1 MILSILKKIIGSKNN
16 RDLRRIRKT
25 VAEIN
30 SLEESLKL
38 FSDKDLREKTNQFRD
53 RLASGEQLDEMLAE
67 AFATVRETSRR
78 VLAMRHFD
86 VQLIGGITLHEGRIA
101 EMRTGEGKT
110 LAATLSA
117 YLNALPA
124 KGVHII
130 TVNDYLAKRDAQWM
144 LPLYRALGLSLGV
157 IQSHRGGNEAS
168 SFYCSADDEN
178 GLTVST
184 RKEAYAADI
193 TYGTNNEFGFDY
205 LRDNMAVSSEQ
216 LVQGELFYSVID
228 EVDSILVD
236 EARTPL
242 IISGKVSDST
252 KWYSDF
258 TRIVKGMKRDVHYEI
273 DEAKKQVHTT
283 EVGVEYV
290 ESKLGIK
297 NLYENTQTNFIHYL
311 TATLRAKTIFT
322 KDVDYIIA
330 DGQIKIVDE
339 FTGRVL
345 EGRRYSDGLHQA
357 LEAKENVKIQDENQT
372 LASITY
378 QNYFRMYENLAGM
391 TGTAKTEE
399 EEFVQIYNLE
409 VVEIPT
415 NLPIQRSDQQDA
427 VYKTNS
433 AKLDA
438 VIEDIKLRNTKG
450 QPILLGTVSVEA
462 SEEISKLLTSKGIVH
477 NVLNAKNHEEEA
489 NIVAQAGRLGAVTVA
504 TNMAGR
510 GVDIKLGGNPEDMA
524 IQLQIKENQQDNP
537 NFLKTKIVEFESK
550 VEKEKQDVLELGG
563 LYVLGTERHESRRI
577 DNQLR
582 GRSGRQGDPG
592 ESRFYISLQDDLM
605 RRFQGER
612 IESIMN
618 KLNLP
623 DEERIEQ
630 SMVTKS
636 IERAQAQVESLN
648 FEIRKNVLKFD
659 QVLNQQRDVIYK
671 WRRELLRSESIHD
684 LIEGWFEDVVDLIS
698 KNIEN
703 YKKSYESLDQFKDL
717 VENELSELLSDAAK
731 NKLFQNLEINDNL
744 DIEKSLKDL
753 FYDNEK
759 QDENNFWNLARGS
772 ALSFI
777 DQSWKDHL
785 AEMDY
790 LRSGI
795 GLRAMGQRDPLVEY
809 QNEGYD
815 LFEELI
821 DNVKFSV
828 IRILLNFDKN
838 LIVQKEKNIDDNVK
852 EKTITKDKIGRNDPC
867 YCGSGKKYKKCGMVD
882 ACIKKS

>member
-1 MILSILKKIIGSKNN
+1 LSIFKKVLSVGSGKLASELNTIVASINN
-16 RDLRRIRKT
+16 K
-25 VAEIN
+25 EQ
-30 SLEESLKL
+30 EFEK
-38 FSDKDLREKTNQFRD
+38 FSDQEIKTNFQN
-53 RLASGEQLDEMLAE
+53 LSKQLENSQNIEVE
-67 AFATVRETSRR
+67 AFAYTREAAKRT
-78 VLAMRHFD
+78 LGQRHYD
-86 VQLIGGITLHEGRIA
+86 VQIFGGLVLLRNKIA
-101 EMRTGEGKT
+101 EMKTGEGKT
-110 LAATLSA
+110 LVSTLPIS
-117 YLNALPA
+117 LMALYK
-124 KGVHII
+124 KGVHVV
-130 TVNDYLAKRDAQWM
+130 TVNEYLAKRDAEWM
-144 LPLYRALGLSLGV
+144 SPIYEFLGLEV
-157 IQSHRGGNEAS
+157 
-168 SFYCSADDEN
+168 
-178 GLTVST
+178 GLIHSNQDPLD
-184 RKEAYAADI
+184 KAESYKKDI

-258 TRIVKGMKRDVHYEI
+258 TKIVKSMKNDIHYEI

-283 EVGVEYV
+283 EAGVEYV
-290 ESKLGIK
+290 ESKLGIN

-322 KDVDYIIA
+322 KDVDYIVA

-415 NLPIQRSDQQDA
+415 NLPIQRMDQQDA
-427 VYKTNS
+427 VYKTNT

-438 VIEDIKLRNTKG
+438 VIDDIKIRNDKG

-462 SEEISKLLTSKGIVH
+462 SEEISKLLTSKGIIH
-477 NVLNAKNHEEEA
+477 NVLNAKNHEQEA
-489 NIVAQAGRLGAVTVA
+489 HIIAQAGRIGAVTVA

-510 GVDIKLGGNPEDMA
+510 GVDIKLGGNPEEMA
-524 IQLQIKENQQDNP
+524 IQQQIKENQQDNKE
-537 NFLKTKIVEFESK
+537 FLNSKISEFEPE
-550 VEKEKQDVLELGG
+550 VEKEKKRVLELGG

-671 WRRELLRSESIHD
+671 WRRELLKSKNIKN
-684 LIEGWFEDVVDLIS
+684 LIEGWFEDVADIVS
-698 KNIEN
+698 KNIES
-703 YKKSYESLDQFKDL
+703 YKKNYETLDDFKNL
-717 VENELSELLSDAAK
+717 VENELSELLSDTSK
-731 NKLFQNLEINDNL
+731 NKLIQKLEINDNL
-744 DIEKSLKDL
+744 DIKKSLEEL
-753 FYDNEK
+753 FYNNEN
-759 QDENNFWNLARGS
+759 QDVDNFWNLARGS

-809 QNEGYD
+809 QNEGFD

-838 LIVQKEKNIDDNVK
+838 LIVKKQKNIDDNVK

>member
-1 MILSILKKIIGSKNN
+1 LSIFKKVLSVGSGKLASELN
-16 RDLRRIRKT
+16 D
-25 VAEIN
+25 VVQAIN
-30 SLEESLKL
+30 DKEKEFEL
-38 FSDKDLREKTNQFRD
+38 FSDEEIKVNFQDLSQKLNGDPQSIEV
-53 RLASGEQLDEMLAE
+53 E
-67 AFATVRETSRR
+67 AFAYIREAAKRT
-78 VLAMRHFD
+78 LGQRHYD
-86 VQLIGGITLHEGRIA
+86 VQLFGGLVLLRNKIA
-101 EMRTGEGKT
+101 EMKTGEGKT
-110 LAATLSA
+110 LVSTLPIS
-117 YLNALPA
+117 LMALFK
-124 KGVHII
+124 KGVHVV
-130 TVNDYLAKRDAQWM
+130 TVNEYLAKRDAEWM
-144 LPLYRALGLSLGV
+144 SPIYNFLGLEV
-157 IQSHRGGNEAS
+157 
-168 SFYCSADDEN
+168 
-178 GLTVST
+178 GLIHSNQDPEE
-184 RKEAYAADI
+184 KNQAYKKDI

-205 LRDNMAVSSEQ
+205 LRDNMAISSEQ

-252 KWYSDF
+252 KWYSEF
-258 TRIVKGMKRDVHYEI
+258 TKIVKGMKRDVHYEI

-283 EVGVEYV
+283 ELGVEFV
-290 ESKLGIK
+290 ESKLGIS
-297 NLYENTQTNFIHYL
+297 NLYENTKTNFIHYL
-311 TATLRAKTIFT
+311 TATLRAKTIFV
-322 KDVDYIIA
+322 KDVDYIVS

-357 LEAKENVKIQDENQT
+357 LEAKENVRIQDENQT

-415 NLPIQRSDQQDA
+415 NLPIQRADQQDA
-427 VYKTNS
+427 VYKTNK

-438 VIEDIKLRNTKG
+438 VIEDIKLRNQNG

-462 SEEISKLLTSKGIVH
+462 SEEISKILTSKGIVH
-477 NVLNAKNHEEEA
+477 NVLNAKNHEQEA
-489 NIVAQAGRLGAVTVA
+489 NIIAQAGRLGAVTVA

-510 GVDIKLGGNPEDMA
+510 GVDIKLGGNAEEMA
-524 IQLQIKENQQDNP
+524 LQLQINENQQDNP
-537 NFLKTKIVEFESK
+537 NYLESK
-550 VEKEKQDVLELGG
+550 ISELEENVSIEKEKVLSLGG

-592 ESRFYISLQDDLM
+592 ESRFYISLQDELM

-612 IESIMN
+612 IESIMT

-623 DEERIEQ
+623 DDERIEQ

-671 WRRELLRSESIHD
+671 WRRELLRSKNING
-684 LIEGWFEDVVDLIS
+684 LIEGWLSDVLETVAN
-698 KNIEN
+698 NIDS
-703 YKKSYESLDQFKDL
+703 YKKTYENLEHFNEL
-717 VENELSELLSDAAK
+717 VENELGELLSDSVRSKFLK
-731 NKLFQNLEINDNL
+731 NLKINDDLDIYKNLENL
-744 DIEKSLKDL
+744 FNE
-753 FYDNEK
+753 NEK
-759 QDENNFWNLARGS
+759 QDVDNFWNLARGS

-785 AEMDY
+785 SEMDY

-821 DNVKFSV
+821 NNVKFSV

-838 LIVQKEKNIDDNVK
+838 LIVQKDKNIDDNVK
-852 EKTITKDKIGRNDPC
+852 EKVITKDKIGRNDPC
-867 YCGSGKKYKKCGMVD
+867 YCGSGKKYKKCGLVD
-882 ACIKKS
+882 KCIKKS

>member
-1 MILSILKKIIGSKNN
+1 MSIFKKVLSVGSGK
-16 RDLRRIRKT
+16 
-25 VAEIN
+25 
-30 SLEESLKL
+30 
-38 FSDKDLREKTNQFRD
+38 
-53 RLASGEQLDEMLAE
+53 LASELNDVVQAINEKENEFELLSDEEIKINFQDLSKKLNEDPQNIEIE
-67 AFATVRETSRR
+67 AFAYIREAAKRT
-78 VLAMRHFD
+78 LGQRHYD
-86 VQLIGGITLHEGRIA
+86 VQIFGGLVLLRNKIA
-101 EMRTGEGKT
+101 EMKTGEGKT
-110 LAATLSA
+110 LVSTLPIS
-117 YLNALPA
+117 LMALFK
-124 KGVHII
+124 KGVHVV
-130 TVNDYLAKRDAQWM
+130 TVNEYLAKRDAEWM
-144 LPLYRALGLSLGV
+144 SPIYNFLGLEV
-157 IQSHRGGNEAS
+157 
-168 SFYCSADDEN
+168 
-178 GLTVST
+178 GLIHSNQDPAE
-184 RKEAYAADI
+184 KNQAYKKDI

-205 LRDNMAVSSEQ
+205 LRDNMAISDEQ
-216 LVQGELFYSVID
+216 LVQGDLFYSVID

-252 KWYSDF
+252 KWYSEF
-258 TRIVKGMKRDVHYEI
+258 TKIVKGMKRDIHYEI

-283 EVGVEYV
+283 ELGVEYV
-290 ESKLGIK
+290 ESKLGIP
-297 NLYENTQTNFIHYL
+297 NLYENTKTNFIHYL
-311 TATLRAKTIFT
+311 TATLRAKTIFV
-322 KDVDYIIA
+322 KDVDYIVA

-415 NLPIQRSDQQDA
+415 NLPIQRADQQDA
-427 VYKTNS
+427 VYKTNK

-438 VIEDIKLRNTKG
+438 VIEDIKIRNQNG

-462 SEEISKLLTSKGIVH
+462 SEEISKILTSKGIVH
-477 NVLNAKNHEEEA
+477 NVLNAKNHEQEA
-489 NIVAQAGRLGAVTVA
+489 NIIAQAGKLGAVTVA

-510 GVDIKLGGNPEDMA
+510 GVDIKLGGNVEEMA
-524 IQLQIKENQQDNP
+524 LQLQINENELDNS
-537 NFLKTKIVEFESK
+537 NYLKSKILELEEN
-550 VEKEKQDVLELGG
+550 VEKEKEKVLSLGG

-592 ESRFYISLQDDLM
+592 ESRFYISLQDELM

-623 DEERIEQ
+623 DDERIEQ

-671 WRRELLRSESIHD
+671 WRRELLRSENINN
-684 LIEGWFEDVVDLIS
+684 LIEGWLSDVLEIVS
-698 KNIEN
+698 NNIDS
-703 YKKSYESLDQFKDL
+703 YKKSYENLDHFNEL
-717 VENELSELLSDAAK
+717 VENELGELLSDSVRSKFLK
-731 NKLFQNLEINDNL
+731 NIQINDDLNIYKAL
-744 DIEKSLKDL
+744 ESL
-753 FYDNEK
+753 FEYNEQ
-759 QDENNFWNLARGS
+759 QDSDNFWSLARGS

-785 AEMDY
+785 SEMDY

-821 DNVKFSV
+821 NNVKFSV
-828 IRILLNFDKN
+828 IRILLNFDKT

-852 EKTITKDKIGRNDPC
+852 QKFITKDKIGRNDPC
-867 YCGSGKKYKKCGMVD
+867 YCGSGKKYKKCGLVNK
-882 ACIKKS
+882 CIKKS

>member
-1 MILSILKKIIGSKNN
+1 LSIFKKILSVGSGKLASELN
-16 RDLRRIRKT
+16 D
-25 VAEIN
+25 VVQAIN
-30 SLEESLKL
+30 DKEKEFEL
-38 FSDKDLREKTNQFRD
+38 FSNEEIKLNFQDLSKKLNGDPQSIEV
-53 RLASGEQLDEMLAE
+53 E
-67 AFATVRETSRR
+67 AFAYIREAAKRT
-78 VLAMRHFD
+78 LGQRHYD
-86 VQLIGGITLHEGRIA
+86 VQLFGGLVLLRNKIA
-101 EMRTGEGKT
+101 EMKTGEGKT
-110 LAATLSA
+110 LVSTLPIS
-117 YLNALPA
+117 LMALFK
-124 KGVHII
+124 KGVHVV
-130 TVNDYLAKRDAQWM
+130 TVNEYLAKRDAEWM
-144 LPLYRALGLSLGV
+144 SPIYNFLGLEV
-157 IQSHRGGNEAS
+157 
-168 SFYCSADDEN
+168 
-178 GLTVST
+178 GLIYSNQDPEE
-184 RKEAYAADI
+184 KNQAYKKDI

-205 LRDNMAVSSEQ
+205 LRDNMAISSEQ

-252 KWYSDF
+252 KWYSEF
-258 TRIVKGMKRDVHYEI
+258 TKIVKGMKRDIHYEI

-283 EVGVEYV
+283 ELGVEYV
-290 ESKLGIK
+290 ESKLGIP
-297 NLYENTQTNFIHYL
+297 NLYENTKTNFIHYL
-311 TATLRAKTIFT
+311 TATLRAKTIFV
-322 KDVDYIIA
+322 KDVDYIVA

-415 NLPIQRSDQQDA
+415 NLPIQRADQQDA
-427 VYKTNS
+427 VYKTNK

-438 VIEDIKLRNTKG
+438 VIEDIKLRNQNG
-450 QPILLGTVSVEA
+450 QPVLLGTVSVEA
-462 SEEISKLLTSKGIVH
+462 SEEISKILTSKGIVH
-477 NVLNAKNHEEEA
+477 NVLNAKNHEQEA
-489 NIVAQAGRLGAVTVA
+489 NIIAQAGKLGAVTVA

-510 GVDIKLGGNPEDMA
+510 GVDIKLGGNAEEMA
-524 IQLQIKENQQDNP
+524 QQLQINEDEQENP
-537 NFLKTKIVEFESK
+537 NYLESK
-550 VEKEKQDVLELGG
+550 ISELEENVEIEKEKVLSLGG

-592 ESRFYISLQDDLM
+592 ESRFYISLQDELM

-623 DEERIEQ
+623 DDERIEQ

-671 WRRELLRSESIHD
+671 WRRELLRSESVNE
-684 LIEGWFEDVVDLIS
+684 LIEGWLSDVLETVEN
-698 KNIEN
+698 NIES
-703 YKKSYESLDQFKDL
+703 YKKSYENLEHFNEL
-717 VENELSELLSDAAK
+717 VENELGELLSDSSRGK
-731 NKLFQNLEINDNL
+731 FLNNLQINDDL
-744 DIEKSLKDL
+744 DIYKDL
-753 FYDNEK
+753 ENLFNENKK
-759 QDENNFWNLARGS
+759 QDIDNFWNLARGS

-785 AEMDY
+785 SEMDY

-821 DNVKFSV
+821 NNVKFSV
-828 IRILLNFDKN
+828 IRILLNFDKT

-852 EKTITKDKIGRNDPC
+852 EKVITKDKIGRNDPC
-867 YCGSGKKYKKCGMVD
+867 YCGSGKKYKKCGLVD
-882 ACIKKS
+882 KCIKKS

>member
-1 MILSILKKIIGSKNN
+1 LSIFKKVLSVGSGKLATELNT
-16 RDLRRIRKT
+16 I
-25 VAEIN
+25 VAAIN
-30 SLEESLKL
+30 SKEQEFEK
-38 FSDKDLREKTNQFRD
+38 FSDQEIKTNFQN
-53 RLASGEQLDEMLAE
+53 LSEQLEGSSQNIEVE
-67 AFATVRETSRR
+67 AFAYTREAAKRT
-78 VLAMRHFD
+78 LGQRHYD
-86 VQLIGGITLHEGRIA
+86 VQIFGGLVLLRNKIA
-101 EMRTGEGKT
+101 EMKTGEGKT
-110 LAATLSA
+110 LVSTLPIS
-117 YLNALPA
+117 LMALYK
-124 KGVHII
+124 KGVHVV
-130 TVNDYLAKRDAQWM
+130 TVNEYLAKRDAEWM
-144 LPLYRALGLSLGV
+144 SPVYEFLGLEVGLIHSNQDPL
-157 IQSHRGGNEAS
+157 NKAAS
-168 SFYCSADDEN
+168 Y
-178 GLTVST
+178 
-184 RKEAYAADI
+184 KKDI

-205 LRDNMAVSSEQ
+205 LRDNMAVSNEQ

-242 IISGKVSDST
+242 IIPGKVSDST

-258 TRIVKGMKRDVHYEI
+258 TRIAKGMKRDIHYEI

-283 EVGVEYV
+283 EAGVEYV
-290 ESKLGIK
+290 ESKLGIA

-322 KDVDYIIA
+322 KDIDYIVS

-415 NLPIQRSDQQDA
+415 NLPIQRIDQQDA
-427 VYKTNS
+427 VYKTNT
-433 AKLDA
+433 AKLEA
-438 VIEDIKLRNTKG
+438 VIEDIKIRNDKG

-477 NVLNAKNHEEEA
+477 NVLNAKNHEQEA
-489 NIVAQAGRLGAVTVA
+489 QIIAQAGRMGAVTVA

-510 GVDIKLGGNPEDMA
+510 GVDIKLGGNPEEMA
-524 IQLQIKENQQDNP
+524 IQQLKIENKEDNKDLL
-537 NFLKTKIVEFESK
+537 NSKISAFESE
-550 VEKEKQDVLELGG
+550 VEKEKKRVLELGG

-592 ESRFYISLQDDLM
+592 ESRFFISLQDDLM

-671 WRRELLRSESIHD
+671 WRRELLRSKNIKN
-684 LIEGWFEDVVDLIS
+684 LIEGWFEDVADIVS
-698 KNIEN
+698 NNIES
-703 YKKSYESLDQFKDL
+703 YKKNYETLEDFKNL
-717 VENELSELLSDAAK
+717 VENELSELLSDTSK
-731 NKLFQNLEINDNL
+731 NKLIQKLEINDNL
-744 DIEKSLKDL
+744 DIKKSLEEL
-753 FYDNEK
+753 FYNNEN
-759 QDENNFWNLARGS
+759 QDINNFWNLARNS
-772 ALSFI
+772 SLSFI

-838 LIVQKEKNIDDNVK
+838 LIVKKEKNIDDNVK
-852 EKTITKDKIGRNDPC
+852 EKTFTKDKIGRNDPC

>member
-1 MILSILKKIIGSKNN
+1 MSIFKKVLSVGSGKLASELN
-16 RDLRRIRKT
+16 D
-25 VAEIN
+25 VVQAIN
-30 SLEESLKL
+30 DKEKEFEL
-38 FSDKDLREKTNQFRD
+38 FSDEEIKVNFQDLSKKLNGDPQSIEI
-53 RLASGEQLDEMLAE
+53 E
-67 AFATVRETSRR
+67 AFAYIREAAKRT
-78 VLAMRHFD
+78 LGQRHYD
-86 VQLIGGITLHEGRIA
+86 VQLFGGLVLLRNKIA
-101 EMRTGEGKT
+101 EMKTGEGKT
-110 LAATLSA
+110 LVSTLPIS
-117 YLNALPA
+117 LMALFK
-124 KGVHII
+124 KGVHVV
-130 TVNDYLAKRDAQWM
+130 TVNEYLAKRDAEWM
-144 LPLYRALGLSLGV
+144 SPIYNFLGLEV
-157 IQSHRGGNEAS
+157 
-168 SFYCSADDEN
+168 
-178 GLTVST
+178 GLIHSNQNPEE
-184 RKEAYAADI
+184 KNQAYKKDI

-205 LRDNMAVSSEQ
+205 LRDNMAISSEQ

-252 KWYSDF
+252 KWYSEF
-258 TRIVKGMKRDVHYEI
+258 TKIVKGMKRDIHYEI

-283 EVGVEYV
+283 ELGVEVV
-290 ESKLGIK
+290 ESKLGIS
-297 NLYENTQTNFIHYL
+297 NLYENTKTNFIHYL
-311 TATLRAKTIFT
+311 TATLRAKTIFV
-322 KDVDYIIA
+322 KDVDYIVA

-415 NLPIQRSDQQDA
+415 NLPIQRADQQDA
-427 VYKTNS
+427 VYKTNK

-438 VIEDIKLRNTKG
+438 VIEDIKLRNQSG

-462 SEEISKLLTSKGIVH
+462 SEEISKILTSKGIVH
-477 NVLNAKNHEEEA
+477 NVLNAKNHEQEA
-489 NIVAQAGRLGAVTVA
+489 NIIAQAGKLGAVTVA

-510 GVDIKLGGNPEDMA
+510 GVDIKLGGNAEEMA
-524 IQLQIKENQQDNP
+524 LQLQINENEQDNP
-537 NFLKTKIVEFESK
+537 NYLESK
-550 VEKEKQDVLELGG
+550 ISELEENVEIEKEKVLSLGG

-592 ESRFYISLQDDLM
+592 ESRFYISLQDELM

-612 IESIMN
+612 IESIMT

-623 DEERIEQ
+623 DDERIEQ

-671 WRRELLRSESIHD
+671 WRRELLRSQNINS
-684 LIEGWFEDVVDLIS
+684 LIEGWLSDVLETVAN
-698 KNIEN
+698 NIDS
-703 YKKSYESLDQFKDL
+703 YKKTYENLEHF
-717 VENELSELLSDAAK
+717 NELVNDELGELLSDSVRSKFIK
-731 NKLFQNLEINDNL
+731 NLQINDDL
-744 DIEKSLKDL
+744 DIYKDL
-753 FYDNEK
+753 EDLFNENEK
-759 QDENNFWNLARGS
+759 QDTDNFWNLARGS

-785 AEMDY
+785 SEMDY

-821 DNVKFSV
+821 NNVKFSV

-838 LIVQKEKNIDDNVK
+838 LIVQKDNNNDDNVK
-852 EKTITKDKIGRNDPC
+852 EKIFTKDKIGRNDPC
-867 YCGSGKKYKKCGMVD
+867 YCGSGKKYKKCGLVD
-882 ACIKKS
+882 KCIKKS

>member
-1 MILSILKKIIGSKNN
+1 LSIFKKVLSVGSGKLASELN
-16 RDLRRIRKT
+16 D
-25 VAEIN
+25 VVQAIN
-30 SLEESLKL
+30 DKEKEFEL
-38 FSDKDLREKTNQFRD
+38 FSDEEIKLNFQDLSQKLNGNPQSIEV
-53 RLASGEQLDEMLAE
+53 E
-67 AFATVRETSRR
+67 AFAYIREAAKRT
-78 VLAMRHFD
+78 LGQRHYD
-86 VQLIGGITLHEGRIA
+86 VQLFGGLVLLRNKIA
-101 EMRTGEGKT
+101 EMKTGEGKT
-110 LAATLSA
+110 LVSTLPIS
-117 YLNALPA
+117 LMALFK
-124 KGVHII
+124 KGVHVV
-130 TVNDYLAKRDAQWM
+130 TVNEYLAKRDAEWM
-144 LPLYRALGLSLGV
+144 SPIYNFLGLEV
-157 IQSHRGGNEAS
+157 
-168 SFYCSADDEN
+168 
-178 GLTVST
+178 GLIYSNQDPEE
-184 RKEAYAADI
+184 KNQAYKKDI

-205 LRDNMAVSSEQ
+205 LRDNMAISNDQ

-252 KWYSDF
+252 KWYSEF
-258 TRIVKGMKRDVHYEI
+258 TKIVKGMKRDVHYEI

-283 EVGVEYV
+283 ELGVEFV
-290 ESKLGIK
+290 ESKLGIS
-297 NLYENTQTNFIHYL
+297 NLYENTKTNFIHYL
-311 TATLRAKTIFT
+311 TATLRAKTIFV
-322 KDVDYIIA
+322 KDVDYIVS

-415 NLPIQRSDQQDA
+415 NLPIQRADQQDA
-427 VYKTNS
+427 VYKTNK

-438 VIEDIKLRNTKG
+438 VIEDIKLRNQNG
-450 QPILLGTVSVEA
+450 QPVLLGTVSVEA
-462 SEEISKLLTSKGIVH
+462 SEEISKILTSKGIIH
-477 NVLNAKNHEEEA
+477 NVLNAKNHEQEA
-489 NIVAQAGRLGAVTVA
+489 NIIAQAGKLGAVTVA

-510 GVDIKLGGNPEDMA
+510 GVDIKLGGNAEEMA
-524 IQLQIKENQQDNP
+524 LQLQINDNEQDNP
-537 NFLKTKIVEFESK
+537 NYLESK
-550 VEKEKQDVLELGG
+550 ISELEENVEKEKEKVLSLGG

-592 ESRFYISLQDDLM
+592 ESRFYISLQDELM

-612 IESIMN
+612 IESIMT

-623 DEERIEQ
+623 DDERIEQ

-671 WRRELLRSESIHD
+671 WRRELLRSKNING
-684 LIEGWFEDVVDLIS
+684 LIEGWLSDVIETVAN
-698 KNIEN
+698 NIDS
-703 YKKSYESLDQFKDL
+703 YKKTYENLDHFSEL
-717 VENELSELLSDAAK
+717 VENELSELLSDSARS
-731 NKLFQNLEINDNL
+731 NFLNNLQINDDL
-744 DIEKSLKDL
+744 DIHRELENL
-753 FYDNEK
+753 FNEK
-759 QDENNFWNLARGS
+759 EIQDRDNFWNLARGS

-785 AEMDY
+785 SEMDY

-821 DNVKFSV
+821 NNVKFSV
-828 IRILLNFDKN
+828 IRVLLNFDKT

-852 EKTITKDKIGRNDPC
+852 EEVITKDKIGRNDPC
-867 YCGSGKKYKKCGMVD
+867 YCGSGKKYKKCGLVGK
-882 ACIKKS
+882 CIKKS

>member
-1 MILSILKKIIGSKNN
+1 MSIFKKVLSVGSGKLASELNTIVDKINDKEQEFEKLSDEEIKTNFQNLSNQLTDNPLSIE
-16 RDLRRIRKT
+16 
-25 VAEIN
+25 V
-30 SLEESLKL
+30 
-38 FSDKDLREKTNQFRD
+38 
-53 RLASGEQLDEMLAE
+53 E
-67 AFATVRETSRR
+67 AFAYTREAAKRTIGQ
-78 VLAMRHFD
+78 RHYD
-86 VQLIGGITLHEGRIA
+86 VQIFGGLVLLRNKIT
-101 EMRTGEGKT
+101 EMKTGEGKT
-110 LAATLSA
+110 LVSTLPIS
-117 YLNALPA
+117 LMALFK
-124 KGVHII
+124 KGVHVV
-130 TVNDYLAKRDAQWM
+130 TVNEYLAKRDAEWM
-144 LPLYRALGLSLGV
+144 SPIYNFLGLEV
-157 IQSHRGGNEAS
+157 
-168 SFYCSADDEN
+168 
-178 GLTVST
+178 GLIHSNQEPLD
-184 RKEAYAADI
+184 KAAAYKKNI

-415 NLPIQRSDQQDA
+415 NLPIQRNDQQDA

-731 NKLFQNLEINDNL
+731 NKLFQNIEINDNL

-882 ACIKKS
+882 ACTKKS

>member
-1 MILSILKKIIGSKNN
+1 M
-16 RDLRRIRKT
+16 
-25 VAEIN
+25 
-30 SLEESLKL
+30 
-38 FSDKDLREKTNQFRD
+38 
-53 RLASGEQLDEMLAE
+53 
-67 AFATVRETSRR
+67 
-78 VLAMRHFD
+78 
-86 VQLIGGITLHEGRIA
+86 
-101 EMRTGEGKT
+101 
-110 LAATLSA
+110 
-117 YLNALPA
+117 
-124 KGVHII
+124 
-130 TVNDYLAKRDAQWM
+130 
-144 LPLYRALGLSLGV
+144 
-157 IQSHRGGNEAS
+157 
-168 SFYCSADDEN
+168 
-178 GLTVST
+178 
-184 RKEAYAADI
+184 
-193 TYGTNNEFGFDY
+193 
-205 LRDNMAVSSEQ
+205 
-216 LVQGELFYSVID
+216 
-228 EVDSILVD
+228 
-236 EARTPL
+236 
-242 IISGKVSDST
+242 
-252 KWYSDF
+252 
-258 TRIVKGMKRDVHYEI
+258 
-273 DEAKKQVHTT
+273 
-283 EVGVEYV
+283 
-290 ESKLGIK
+290 
-297 NLYENTQTNFIHYL
+297 
-311 TATLRAKTIFT
+311 
-322 KDVDYIIA
+322 
-330 DGQIKIVDE
+330 
-339 FTGRVL
+339 

-409 VVEIPT
+409 VIEIPT
-415 NLPIQRSDQQDA
+415 NLPIQRMDQQDA
-427 VYKTNS
+427 VYKTNT

-438 VIEDIKLRNTKG
+438 VIEDIKIRNEKG

-462 SEEISKLLTSKGIVH
+462 SEEISKILTSKGIVH
-477 NVLNAKNHEEEA
+477 NVLNAKNHEQEA
-489 NIVAQAGRLGAVTVA
+489 QIISQAGRLGAVTVA

-510 GVDIKLGGNPEDMA
+510 GVDIKLGGNPEEIA
-524 IQLQIKENQQDNP
+524 IQQQINENQQDNP
-537 NFLKTKIVEFESK
+537 SFLESK
-550 VEKEKQDVLELGG
+550 VLQFESQVQEEKQKVIELGG

-671 WRRELLRSESIHD
+671 WRRELLRSEKIND
-684 LIEGWFEDVVDLIS
+684 LIESWLSDVLETVDN
-698 KNIEN
+698 NIES
-703 YKKSYESLDQFKDL
+703 YKKSYENLEHFQEL
-717 VENELSELLSDAAK
+717 VENELSELLSDVSRTK
-731 NKLFQNLEINDNL
+731 FIENLQINDDLDIYKNLE
-744 DIEKSLKDL
+744 DL
-753 FYDNEK
+753 FRENEV
-759 QDENNFWNLARGS
+759 QDQSNFWNLARAS

-777 DQSWKDHL
+777 DQLWKDHL
-785 AEMDY
+785 SEMDY

-815 LFEELI
+815 LFEDLI
-821 DNVKFSV
+821 NNVKFSV

-852 EKTITKDKIGRNDPC
+852 EKTIPKDKIGRNDPC
-867 YCGSGKKYKKCGMVD
+867 YCGSGKKYKKCGLVD
-882 ACIKKS
+882 KCIKKS

>member
-1 MILSILKKIIGSKNN
+1 MSIFKKVLSVGSGKLASELN
-16 RDLRRIRKT
+16 D
-25 VAEIN
+25 VVQAIN
-30 SLEESLKL
+30 DKEKEFEL
-38 FSDKDLREKTNQFRD
+38 FSDEEIKVNFQDLSKKLNGDPQNIEV
-53 RLASGEQLDEMLAE
+53 E
-67 AFATVRETSRR
+67 AFAYIREAAKRT
-78 VLAMRHFD
+78 LGQRHYD
-86 VQLIGGITLHEGRIA
+86 VQIFGGLVLLRNKIA
-101 EMRTGEGKT
+101 EMKTGEGKT
-110 LAATLSA
+110 LVSTLPIS
-117 YLNALPA
+117 LMALFK
-124 KGVHII
+124 KGVHVV
-130 TVNDYLAKRDAQWM
+130 TVNEYLAKRDADWM
-144 LPLYRALGLSLGV
+144 SPIYNFLGLEV
-157 IQSHRGGNEAS
+157 
-168 SFYCSADDEN
+168 
-178 GLTVST
+178 GLIHSNQDPEE
-184 RKEAYAADI
+184 KNKAYKKDI

-205 LRDNMAVSSEQ
+205 LRDNMAISSEQ

-252 KWYSDF
+252 KWYSEF
-258 TRIVKGMKRDVHYEI
+258 TKIVKGMKRDIHYEI

-283 EVGVEYV
+283 EIGVEYV
-290 ESKLGIK
+290 ESKLGIS
-297 NLYENTQTNFIHYL
+297 NLYENTRTNFIHYL
-311 TATLRAKTIFT
+311 TATLRAKTIFV

-415 NLPIQRSDQQDA
+415 NLPIQRTDQQDA
-427 VYKTNS
+427 VYKTNK

-438 VIEDIKLRNTKG
+438 VIQDIQLRNQNG

-462 SEEISKLLTSKGIVH
+462 SEEISKILTSKGIVH
-477 NVLNAKNHEEEA
+477 NVLNAKNHEQEA
-489 NIVAQAGRLGAVTVA
+489 NIIAQAGKLGAVTVA

-510 GVDIKLGGNPEDMA
+510 GVDIKLGGNPEEMA
-524 IQLQIKENQQDNP
+524 LQLQINENELDNT
-537 NFLKTKIVEFESK
+537 NYLKSKILELEEN
-550 VEKEKQDVLELGG
+550 VEKEKEKVLSLGG

-592 ESRFYISLQDDLM
+592 ESRFYISLQDELM

-623 DEERIEQ
+623 DDERIEQ

-671 WRRELLRSESIHD
+671 WRRELLRSENIND
-684 LIEGWFEDVVDLIS
+684 LIKSWLTDVLEIVAN
-698 KNIEN
+698 NIDS
-703 YKKSYESLDQFKDL
+703 YKKSYENLEHFNEL
-717 VENELSELLSDAAK
+717 VDNELSELLSDSLKSKFLK
-731 NKLFQNLEINDNL
+731 NIQINDNL
-744 DIEKSLKDL
+744 DIYKDL
-753 FYDNEK
+753 ESLFDYNEQ
-759 QDENNFWNLARGS
+759 QDSDNFWNLARGS

-785 AEMDY
+785 SEMDY

-821 DNVKFSV
+821 NNVKFSV
-828 IRILLNFDKN
+828 IRILFNFDKT

-852 EKTITKDKIGRNDPC
+852 EKVFTKDKIGRNDPC
-867 YCGSGKKYKKCGMVD
+867 YCGSGKKYKKCGLVNK
-882 ACIKKS
+882 CIKKS

>member
-1 MILSILKKIIGSKNN
+1 MSIFKKVLSVGSGKLASELN
-16 RDLRRIRKT
+16 D
-25 VAEIN
+25 VVQAIN
-30 SLEESLKL
+30 DKEKDFEL
-38 FSDKDLREKTNQFRD
+38 FSDEEIKVNFQDLSKKLNGDPQSIEV
-53 RLASGEQLDEMLAE
+53 E
-67 AFATVRETSRR
+67 AFAYIREAAKRT
-78 VLAMRHFD
+78 LGQRHYD
-86 VQLIGGITLHEGRIA
+86 VQLFGGLVLLRNKIA
-101 EMRTGEGKT
+101 EMKTGEGKT
-110 LAATLSA
+110 LVSTLPIS
-117 YLNALPA
+117 LMALFK
-124 KGVHII
+124 KGVHVV
-130 TVNDYLAKRDAQWM
+130 TVNEYLAKRDAEWM
-144 LPLYRALGLSLGV
+144 SPIYNFLGLEV
-157 IQSHRGGNEAS
+157 
-168 SFYCSADDEN
+168 
-178 GLTVST
+178 GLIHSNQNPEE
-184 RKEAYAADI
+184 KNQAYKKDI

-205 LRDNMAVSSEQ
+205 LRDNMAISSEQ

-252 KWYSDF
+252 KWYSEF
-258 TRIVKGMKRDVHYEI
+258 TKIVKGMKRDIHYEI

-283 EVGVEYV
+283 ELGVEYV
-290 ESKLGIK
+290 ESKLGIP
-297 NLYENTQTNFIHYL
+297 NLYENTKTNFIHYL
-311 TATLRAKTIFT
+311 TATLRAKTIFV
-322 KDVDYIIA
+322 KDVDYIVA

-415 NLPIQRSDQQDA
+415 NLPIQRADQQDA
-427 VYKTNS
+427 VYKTNK

-438 VIEDIKLRNTKG
+438 VIEDIKLRNQNG

-477 NVLNAKNHEEEA
+477 NVLNAKNHEQEA
-489 NIVAQAGRLGAVTVA
+489 NIIAQAGKLGAVTVA

-510 GVDIKLGGNPEDMA
+510 GVDIKLGGNAEEMA
-524 IQLQIKENQQDNP
+524 IQLQTNENELENP
-537 NFLKTKIVEFESK
+537 NYLKSKISELEEH
-550 VEKEKQDVLELGG
+550 VEKEKEKVLSLGG

-592 ESRFYISLQDDLM
+592 ESRFYISLQDELM

-623 DEERIEQ
+623 DDERIEQ

-671 WRRELLRSESIHD
+671 WRRELLRSESVSD
-684 LIEGWFEDVVDLIS
+684 LIEGWFSDVLETVEN
-698 KNIEN
+698 NIES
-703 YKKSYESLDQFKDL
+703 YKKSYENLEHFNEL
-717 VENELSELLSDAAK
+717 VENELGELLSDSVRSK
-731 NKLFQNLEINDNL
+731 FLNNLQINDDL
-744 DIEKSLKDL
+744 DIYKDL
-753 FYDNEK
+753 ENLFKENEK
-759 QDENNFWNLARGS
+759 LNRDSFWNLARGS

-785 AEMDY
+785 SEMDY

-821 DNVKFSV
+821 NNVKFSV
-828 IRILLNFDKN
+828 IRILLNFDKT

-852 EKTITKDKIGRNDPC
+852 EKVITKDKIGRNDPC
-867 YCGSGKKYKKCGMVD
+867 YCGSGKKYKKCGLVD
-882 ACIKKS
+882 KCIKKS

>member
-1 MILSILKKIIGSKNN
+1 MSIFKKVLSVGSGKLASELN
-16 RDLRRIRKT
+16 D
-25 VAEIN
+25 VVQAIN
-30 SLEESLKL
+30 DKEKEFEL
-38 FSDKDLREKTNQFRD
+38 FSDEEIKLNFQDLSKKLNGDPHNIEV
-53 RLASGEQLDEMLAE
+53 E
-67 AFATVRETSRR
+67 AFAYIREAAKRT
-78 VLAMRHFD
+78 LGQRHYD
-86 VQLIGGITLHEGRIA
+86 VQLFGGLVLLRNKIA
-101 EMRTGEGKT
+101 EMKTGEGKT
-110 LAATLSA
+110 LVSTLPIS
-117 YLNALPA
+117 LMALFK
-124 KGVHII
+124 KGVHVV
-130 TVNDYLAKRDAQWM
+130 TVNEYLAKRDAEWM
-144 LPLYRALGLSLGV
+144 SPIYNFLGLDV
-157 IQSHRGGNEAS
+157 
-168 SFYCSADDEN
+168 
-178 GLTVST
+178 GLIHSNQDPEE
-184 RKEAYAADI
+184 KNQAYKKDI

-205 LRDNMAVSSEQ
+205 LRDNMAISSEQ

-252 KWYSDF
+252 KWYSEF
-258 TRIVKGMKRDVHYEI
+258 TKIVKGMKRDVHYEI

-283 EVGVEYV
+283 ELGVEFV
-290 ESKLGIK
+290 ESKLGIS
-297 NLYENTQTNFIHYL
+297 NLYENTKTNFIHYL
-311 TATLRAKTIFT
+311 TATLRAKTIYV
-322 KDVDYIIA
+322 KDVDYIVS

-357 LEAKENVKIQDENQT
+357 LEAKENIRIQDENQT

-415 NLPIQRSDQQDA
+415 NLPIQRADQQDA
-427 VYKTNS
+427 VYKTNK

-438 VIEDIKLRNTKG
+438 VIEDIKLRNQNG
-450 QPILLGTVSVEA
+450 QPVLLGTVSVEA
-462 SEEISKLLTSKGIVH
+462 SEEISKILTSKGIVH
-477 NVLNAKNHEEEA
+477 NVLNAKNHEQEA
-489 NIVAQAGRLGAVTVA
+489 NIIAQAGKLGAVTVA

-510 GVDIKLGGNPEDMA
+510 GVDIKLGGNAEEMA
-524 IQLQIKENQQDNP
+524 LQLQINENEQDNP
-537 NFLKTKIVEFESK
+537 NYLESK
-550 VEKEKQDVLELGG
+550 ISELEENVEIEKEKVLSLGG

-592 ESRFYISLQDDLM
+592 ESRFYISLQDELM

-612 IESIMN
+612 IESIMT

-623 DEERIEQ
+623 DDERIEQ

-671 WRRELLRSESIHD
+671 WRRELLRSQNINS
-684 LIEGWFEDVVDLIS
+684 LIEGWLSDVLETVAN
-698 KNIEN
+698 NIDS
-703 YKKSYESLDQFKDL
+703 YKKTYENLEHF
-717 VENELSELLSDAAK
+717 NELVNDELGELLSDSVRSKFIK
-731 NKLFQNLEINDNL
+731 NLQINDDL
-744 DIEKSLKDL
+744 DIYKDL
-753 FYDNEK
+753 EDLFNENEK
-759 QDENNFWNLARGS
+759 QDTGNFWNLARGS

-785 AEMDY
+785 SEMDY

-815 LFEELI
+815 LFEDLI
-821 DNVKFSV
+821 NNVKFSV

-838 LIVQKEKNIDDNVK
+838 LVVQKENNIDDNVK
-852 EKTITKDKIGRNDPC
+852 EKVITKDKIGRNDPC
-867 YCGSGKKYKKCGMVD
+867 YCGSGKKYKKCGLVD
-882 ACIKKS
+882 KCIKKS